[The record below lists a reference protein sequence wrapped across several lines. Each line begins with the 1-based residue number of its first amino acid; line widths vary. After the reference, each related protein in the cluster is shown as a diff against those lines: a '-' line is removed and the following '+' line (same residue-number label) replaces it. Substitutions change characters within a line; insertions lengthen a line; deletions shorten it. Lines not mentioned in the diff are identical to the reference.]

1 MAHLKTK
8 KDENIIA
15 YYDTIIFHAKQGDL
29 DFNLPYGIIKCSKYS
44 DPFGLIFGQDLK
56 VKMKP
61 GILNCYGRQ
70 VEIDS
75 EVDVVDMS
83 DTIDAQVHY
92 VNVYIEINLEDRTDE
107 RAIIRVH
114 TTGANYESINSVYRD
129 DLYKLN
135 HGIFLVPIA
144 HFQYNPLNSSP
155 FSDYGK
161 YLKEF
166 ESESVLSIN
175 EIREEDS
182 INNKAFA
189 SLFTKEGNKV
199 KANKS
204 SNVEAVKLYNQNGNY
219 SKNAPYYTVAK
230 ETSKIGGITIESAA
244 FNLLTANRTILLNMV
259 SSTVFNKDFTMTKTF
274 TFDHT
279 YNKKIRIFFKGGTGR
294 LTLPYQEKN
303 DIITLGQWQ
312 RFERTID
319 YAMPEHEVI
328 FNLSKSNTTAQ
339 FSIYVV
345 AKFICNRYQ
354 PTPSSDWVSER
365 HCELELSRTLANDN
379 DYFISTENTGSTY
392 TAENMNVRRTIAEIY
407 FTKLSSTSRRAQ
419 WKGRGESAEG
429 SNGLLHWQY
438 LTPTLSFGETIQ
450 LAMDVVYEGG
460 VKL

>member
-114 TTGANYESINSVYRD
+114 TTGATYELINSVYRD

-161 YLKEF
+161 YIKEF

-189 SLFTKEGNKV
+189 SLFSKEDNKV

-204 SNVEAVKLYNQNGNY
+204 INVEAVKLYNQNGNY

-230 ETSKIGGITIESAA
+230 ETSKIGGITIESVA
-244 FNLLTANRTILLNMV
+244 FNLLTANRTVLWNMI
-259 SSTVFNKDFTMTKTF
+259 STIFNKDFTTTKTF
-274 TFDHT
+274 AFDHS
-279 YNKKIRIFFKGGTGR
+279 YNKKIRIFFKGGTGK

-303 DIITLGQWQ
+303 DFFTLGQWQ

-319 YAMPEHEVI
+319 YALPEHEVI
-328 FNLSKSNTTAQ
+328 FNLPKSNTTAQ

-354 PTPSSDWVSER
+354 PNHSDSWVSKR
-365 HCELELSRTLANDN
+365 YCELELSRTLANDN
-379 DYFISTENTGSTY
+379 DYFISTGDTGSTY
-392 TAENMNVRRTIAEIY
+392 TEENKNVRRTIAEIY
-407 FTKLSSTSRRAQ
+407 FTKLSSTSRRAR

-438 LTPTLSFGETIQ
+438 LTPTLSFDEPIQ

-460 VKL
+460 VEL